1 MHVVAKWTVLIEGV
15 YSVRTMSSGWRRP
28 SLLPLG
34 LVAVAAVIILAGG
47 TIRIL
52 DAGESCPDWPK
63 CFGTWTFDVSE
74 EEQLQWW
81 EDNPEATEDT
91 RGAGHTYNELEIFS
105 EWVHRLLVGL
115 VAFPILL
122 NALWMHRLRA
132 TYGARVRNV
141 AVLAGALLVMQA
153 GVGAL
158 TVVYDNR
165 DWTVALHL
173 CMATVW
179 TSTLLHQY
187 HAMRKIE
194 GVSWGMFSTSGA
206 FLAKQRRRTDAFAA
220 AVLVLLALGAWVS
233 STAPGAQYNQA
244 CSIGFPDGWP
254 ACRGQLLPSVNH
266 TGVLVQMVH
275 RTGALVVG
283 ALLIVGAARIKTAS
297 RQAGEPLALAG
308 AVDFVGGLWMAN
320 LLVGAGYIV
329 FADADGFPE
338 GLSLLH
344 LVLGVTAAVVA
355 ISVTMMSR
363 LVSPV
368 DNGGES
374 E

>member
-1 MHVVAKWTVLIEGV
+1 MAA
-15 YSVRTMSSGWRRP
+15 GWRRP
-28 SLLPLG
+28 SLLPLA
-34 LVAVAAVIILAGG
+34 LVAVAAIIIVAGG

-81 EDNPEATEDT
+81 ADNPDATEDT
-91 RGAGHTYNELEIFS
+91 RGAGHTYNTLEIFS

-115 VAFPILL
+115 VAVPILI
-122 NALWMHRLRA
+122 NALWMQRMQK
-132 TYGARVRNV
+132 TYGPRVRNT
-141 AVLAGALLVMQA
+141 AVLAGVLLVLQA

-173 CMATVW
+173 CMATIW

-187 HAMRKIE
+187 IAMRKIE
-194 GVSWGMFSTSGA
+194 GASWEFFSTSGA
-206 FLAKQRRRTDAFAA
+206 FLARYRARTDAFAA
-220 AVLVLLALGAWVS
+220 SVLLLLALGAWVS
-233 STAPGAQYNQA
+233 STAPGAHYNQA

-254 ACRGQLLPSVNH
+254 ACRGQLLPSMDH
-266 TGVLVQMVH
+266 AGVLVQMVH
-275 RTGALVVG
+275 RVGALVVG
-283 ALLIVGAARIKTAS
+283 ALLVLGGARIKTAA
-297 RQAGEPLALAG
+297 RAAGEPMALSR
-308 AVDFVGGLWMAN
+308 AVDFTAGLWMLN

-329 FADADGFPE
+329 FADAGGFPE
-338 GLSLLH
+338 GLSLVH
-344 LVLGVTAAVVA
+344 LVVGVVAAVVA

-368 DNGGES
+368 DSGGES